1 MIGSLSRGAA
11 GAERRGGSRGWPVPS
26 RGDPIVEISRRGLG
40 PCARGAAGAE
50 RRGESRGWPVPSPG
64 RSNRGN
70 LTVVGGDRA
79 EEETDEEDE
88 NRRSMAAAHHRPQSG
103 LCYQVAQLVLVKMY
117 LRYILGPTKV
127 KLCQSMQDHMVIP
140 ADYVEDHIL

>member
-1 MIGSLSRGAA
+1 M
-11 GAERRGGSRGWPVPS
+11 
-26 RGDPIVEISRRGLG
+26 
-40 PCARGAAGAE
+40 
-50 RRGESRGWPVPSPG
+50 
-64 RSNRGN
+64 
-70 LTVVGGDRA
+70 VGGDRA

-117 LRYILGPTKV
+117 LRYILGPTKI

>member
-1 MIGSLSRGAA
+1 M
-11 GAERRGGSRGWPVPS
+11 
-26 RGDPIVEISRRGLG
+26 EISRRGLG

-50 RRGESRGWPVPSPG
+50 RGGELRGWPVPSPG

-70 LTVVGGDRA
+70 FTVVGGDRA

-117 LRYILGPTKV
+117 LRYILGPTKTKILYLEWV
-127 KLCQSMQDHMVIP
+127 TNS
-140 ADYVEDHIL
+140 ADQIC